1 MSKKKYRILG
11 LFSNFE
17 EAFLAIEDIKKHKVP
32 GVSVD
37 DVRLM
42 SPIEHPEIEEILG
55 DRPAHV
61 PKFTLAGAIFG
72 ITFGFTFLAT
82 AQANFLVQPQGG
94 KPVVPIPSNI
104 VLTYE
109 MLILFGVIFTVVSFL
124 ILSGL
129 LFGKK
134 EKLYSEKVAI
144 DQIGV
149 ILELA
154 EDTYEPTKTLFR
166 QHKVLEIREEVIK

>member
-1 MSKKKYRILG
+1 MKKKYRVLG
-11 LFSNFE
+11 LFSDFE
-17 EAFLAIEDIKKHKVP
+17 EAFAAIADIRQYKVP

-42 SPIEHPEIEEILG
+42 SPIEHPEIEEVLG

-72 ITFGFTFLAT
+72 ITFGFLFLAS

-94 KPVVPIPSNI
+94 KPVVPLPSNI

-109 MLILFGVIFTVVSFL
+109 MLILFGVLFTVISFL
-124 ILSGL
+124 LLSGL

-134 EKLYSEKVAI
+134 EKLYSEKIAV
-144 DQIGV
+144 DQIG
-149 ILELA
+149 IIMELD
-154 EDTYEPTKTLFR
+154 EDTFEPLKALFR

>member
-1 MSKKKYRILG
+1 MKKKYRILG
-11 LFSNFE
+11 LFSDFE
-17 EAFLAIEDIKKHKVP
+17 EAFAAIADIRQYKVP

-42 SPIEHPEIEEILG
+42 SPIEHPEIEEVLG
-55 DRPAHV
+55 GRPAHV

-72 ITFGFTFLAT
+72 ITFGFLFLAS

-94 KPVVPIPSNI
+94 KPVVPLPSNI

-109 MLILFGVIFTVVSFL
+109 MLILFGVIFTVISFL
-124 ILSGL
+124 VLSGL

-134 EKLYSEKVAI
+134 EKLYSEKIAV
-144 DQIGV
+144 DQIG
-149 ILELA
+149 IIMELD
-154 EDTYEPTKTLFR
+154 EDTFEPMKALFR

>member
-1 MSKKKYRILG
+1 MKKKYRVLG
-11 LFSNFE
+11 LFSDFE
-17 EAFLAIEDIKKHKVP
+17 EAFAAIADIRQYKVP

-42 SPIEHPEIEEILG
+42 SPIEHPEIEEVLG

-72 ITFGFTFLAT
+72 ITFGFLFLAS

-94 KPVVPIPSNI
+94 KPVVPLPSNI

-109 MLILFGVIFTVVSFL
+109 MLILFGVIFTVISFL
-124 ILSGL
+124 VLSGL

-134 EKLYSEKVAI
+134 EKLYSEKIAV
-144 DQIGV
+144 DQIG
-149 ILELA
+149 IIMELD
-154 EDTYEPTKTLFR
+154 EDTFEPLKALFR

>member
-1 MSKKKYRILG
+1 MKKKYRVLG
-11 LFSNFE
+11 LFSDFE
-17 EAFLAIEDIKKHKVP
+17 EAFAAIADIRQYKVP

-42 SPIEHPEIEEILG
+42 SPIEHPEIEEVLG

-72 ITFGFTFLAT
+72 ITFGFLFLAS

-94 KPVVPIPSNI
+94 KPVVPLPSNI

-109 MLILFGVIFTVVSFL
+109 MLILFGVIFTVISFL
-124 ILSGL
+124 VLSGL

-134 EKLYSEKVAI
+134 EKLYSEKIAV
-144 DQIGV
+144 DQIG
-149 ILELA
+149 IIMELD
-154 EDTYEPTKTLFR
+154 EDTFEPMKALFR
-166 QHKVLEIREEVIK
+166 QHKVLEIREEVVK

>member
-1 MSKKKYRILG
+1 MTKKHRILG
-11 LFSNFE
+11 LFSDFD
-17 EAFLAIEDIKKHKVP
+17 EAFRVINDIKQHKVP

-55 DRPAHV
+55 ERPAHV

-72 ITFGFTFLAT
+72 ITFGFTFLAS

-94 KPVVPIPSNI
+94 KPVVPLPSNI

-109 MLILFGVIFTVVSFL
+109 MLILFGVLFTVISFL
-124 ILSGL
+124 VLSGL

-134 EKLYSEKVAI
+134 EKLYSEKIGV

-149 ILELA
+149 ALELD
-154 EDTYEPTKTLFR
+154 EETYEPIKALFR
-166 QHKVLEIREEVIK
+166 QHKVLEIREEVIT

>member
-1 MSKKKYRILG
+1 MMKKKYRILG
-11 LFSNFE
+11 LFSDFD
-17 EAFLAIEDIKKHKVP
+17 EAFAAIADIRQYKVP

-42 SPIEHPEIEEILG
+42 SPIEHPEIEEVLG

-72 ITFGFTFLAT
+72 ITFGFLFLAS

-94 KPVVPIPSNI
+94 KPVVPLPSNI

-109 MLILFGVIFTVVSFL
+109 MLILFGVLFTVISFL
-124 ILSGL
+124 LLSGL

-134 EKLYSEKVAI
+134 EKLYSEKIAV
-144 DQIGV
+144 DQIG
-149 ILELA
+149 IIMELD
-154 EDTYEPTKTLFR
+154 EDTFEPMKALFR